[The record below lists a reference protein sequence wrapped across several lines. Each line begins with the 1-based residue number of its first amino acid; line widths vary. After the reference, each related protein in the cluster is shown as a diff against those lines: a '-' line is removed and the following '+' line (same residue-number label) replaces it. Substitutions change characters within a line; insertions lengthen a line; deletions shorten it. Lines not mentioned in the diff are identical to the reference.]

1 MHHSIISIIISC
13 LVSLLAVHWIYF
25 KVLQI
30 AKLKNLV
37 DNPDA
42 RKLQKTP
49 VPVMGGIAVFF
60 GVITGIA
67 AGVVYNSVTQSQLFV
82 PQYTIMGMMGMMLYV
97 GAADDM
103 LGLSPRSRF
112 IVEILAVLA
121 IIGATGGC
129 LDSFHG
135 LWGIGSFSW
144 WIGVP
149 LTVFAGVGI
158 INAINMIDGVNGL
171 SSSLCILCNICFGIA
186 FARSGQLYHAII
198 NFTMAASLIPFFCHN
213 VFGQSS
219 KMFIGDAG
227 TMVMGILMSYDVIQV
242 LRSDT
247 VVRWTEYANE
257 GMCLV
262 AMTLAI
268 LAVPVFD
275 TLRVMTLRM
284 LNGKS
289 PFEPDKTHLHHKW
302 LEYTYSHF
310 MTMVCELVSAVVIV
324 LIWFISYQ
332 LKASINTQFYITIGA
347 AIVFVWGEYAFL
359 VGKVKLHTGLAYRF
373 RKYMAMNRI
382 EGEKAWWN
390 KVQRFVDKGE
400 KVEQ

>member
-1 MHHSIISIIISC
+1 MDFNPIISITISC
-13 LVSLLAVHWIYF
+13 LVSLIAVHWIYF
-25 KVLQI
+25 KVLKM
-30 AKLKNLV
+30 AKMKNMV

-49 VPVMGGIAVFF
+49 VPVMGGMAVFF
-60 GVITGIA
+60 GVVTGIA
-67 AGVVYNSVTQSQLFV
+67 VGVVYNSVMDAELFV
-82 PQYTIMGMMGMMLYV
+82 PQYTIIAMMTTMLYV
-97 GAADDM
+97 GWLDDM
-103 LGLSPRSRF
+103 LGLTPRSRF
-112 IVEILAVLA
+112 IVEILAILA
-121 IIGATGGC
+121 IVGATGGC
-129 LDSFHG
+129 LDSLHG

-149 LTVFAGVGI
+149 LTVIAGVGI

-186 FARSGQLYHAII
+186 FVRSGQLYHAII

-247 VVRWTEYANE
+247 VLKWTEYADQ
-257 GMCLV
+257 GLCLV

-284 LNGKS
+284 INGKS
-289 PFEPDKTHLHHKW
+289 PFDPDKTHLHHKW

-310 MTMVCELVSAVVIV
+310 MTMVCELSTAIVII
-324 LIWFISYQ
+324 LIWFTSYQ
-332 LKASINTQFYITIGA
+332 LKVSIDVQFYITIA
-347 AIVFVWGEYAFL
+347 AAVIFVWGEYAFF
-359 VGKVKLHTGLAYRF
+359 VGKINFHTGLAYRF
-373 RKYMAMNRI
+373 RKYMAKNRI
-382 EGEKAWWN
+382 EGEQAWWN
-390 KVQRFVDKGE
+390 RVQRFVDKE
-400 KVEQ
+400 KKI